1 MRDMK
6 LGRVERGTKD
16 YLTLETGHLIC
27 NFGAP
32 MRNQD
37 DLILEI
43 GEIGHLSLRSDFVC
57 FRGSS

>member
-1 MRDMK
+1 MK

-27 NFGAP
+27 NFRAP

-43 GEIGHLSLRSDFVC
+43 GHLTFVT
-57 FRGSS
+57 

>member
-1 MRDMK
+1 MK

-37 DLILEI
+37 DLVLEI
-43 GEIGHLSLRSDFVC
+43 GDWTFVT
-57 FRGSS
+57 